1 MARLADRASR
11 PAANA
16 PAPARGRGCVESAFM
31 ESWCLWRDRGLL
43 RREAGTREV
52 WAAVGREAGD
62 GPGHEGPPTPAPTR
76 CLCCGGGGGAIS
88 GTKTHSG
95 GGEGASQGSDFGTS
109 LVTWREGRVQRRT
122 SLLKV

>member
-1 MARLADRASR
+1 
-11 PAANA
+11 
-16 PAPARGRGCVESAFM
+16 M
-31 ESWCLWRDRGLL
+31 ETWFLCRDRGLL

-52 WAAVGREAGD
+52 WVAVGREAGG
-62 GPGHEGPPTPAPTR
+62 GPGHEGPLTLAPTR

-95 GGEGASQGSDFGTS
+95 GGEGASKGSDFGAS
-109 LVTWREGRVQRRT
+109 SVTWREGRVQRRT